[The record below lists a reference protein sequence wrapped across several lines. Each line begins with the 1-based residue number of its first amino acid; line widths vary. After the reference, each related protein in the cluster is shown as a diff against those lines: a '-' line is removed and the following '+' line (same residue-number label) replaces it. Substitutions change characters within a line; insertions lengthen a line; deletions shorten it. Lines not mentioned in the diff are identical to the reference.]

1 MSEPPNPELDEHD
14 HQCSWALELELHL
27 KEFQPKLYRGLKKE
41 GHLKQYCQKQAAAAH
56 RESQHLTEQGLSRF
70 EAQEIARRHYIF
82 PSEASDSL

>member
-1 MSEPPNPELDEHD
+1 MSQPPNPELDEHD
-14 HQCSWALELELHL
+14 PQCSWALELELHL
-27 KEFQPKLYRGLKKE
+27 KEFQPELYRGLKKE

-82 PSEASDSL
+82 RSEVSGGL